1 MLYVQAADLHLH
13 LTEADHSAG
22 LHNQWGQPV
31 TKDTTVLSTVP
42 YMQLLQSDWQRMCWL
57 G

>member
-13 LTEADHSAG
+13 STEADHSAG

-42 YMQLLQSDWQRMCWL
+42 YMQLLQSD
-57 G
+57 